1 MTAGTGDTAKDG
13 TDFFVCESGK
23 VITSGELLASFF
35 VMRHERA
42 YAPKLVIFNVP
53 GSGSLAEALVHPMGE
68 TIDSKIYA
76 AIAWDPIDGLPVP
89 EASAAPASAPVPAS
103 QSKSRSRS
111 RSRASSC
118 GTIDCLIGCE
128 DGDEDDCNM
137 GTTEVPAAVPPS
149 VPAVT
154 ASAAAPAA
162 PAVVDEF
169 DHDVFCQSSM
179 LMVVSGLSL
188 RYMQFRN
195 FANFAIFAIFAHLWV
210 FFDSLCFLGRLLP
223 SSCS

>member
-1 MTAGTGDTAKDG
+1 
-13 TDFFVCESGK
+13 
-23 VITSGELLASFF
+23 
-35 VMRHERA
+35 
-42 YAPKLVIFNVP
+42 
-53 GSGSLAEALVHPMGE
+53 
-68 TIDSKIYA
+68 
-76 AIAWDPIDGLPVP
+76 
-89 EASAAPASAPVPAS
+89 
-103 QSKSRSRS
+103 
-111 RSRASSC
+111 
-118 GTIDCLIGCE
+118 
-128 DGDEDDCNM
+128 M